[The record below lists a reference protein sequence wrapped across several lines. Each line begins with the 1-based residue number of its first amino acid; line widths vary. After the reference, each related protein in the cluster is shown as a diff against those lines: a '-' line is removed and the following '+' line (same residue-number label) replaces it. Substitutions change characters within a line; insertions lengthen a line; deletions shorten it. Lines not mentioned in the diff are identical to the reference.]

1 LHSTTISKQFCFA
14 DVGIIFLTSF
24 VLLQVG
30 DGTKLDRPTP
40 VDVSG
45 LSIGVMS
52 VALGWVF
59 AFFVVCHELCWGLV
73 QQILS

>member
-1 LHSTTISKQFCFA
+1 M
-14 DVGIIFLTSF
+14 
-24 VLLQVG
+24 LLQVG